1 MKLSILIT
9 LLNEEL
15 VLPQTHREISNQ
27 LEQMLGKEL
36 SDYEILYI
44 DDGSSDKTFELI
56 EEFAREMFKAGSNL
70 KDKSPEEIF
79 YQDYKKFI
87 AEGDICFGVGQIS
100 SMDADELREIKERLI
115 QRMRTSWCIK
125 SILYADRY
133 YGAVYRAS
141 VLWRGK

>member
-70 KDKSPEEIF
+70 KDKSPEE
-79 YQDYKKFI
+79 
-87 AEGDICFGVGQIS
+87 S
-100 SMDADELREIKERLI
+100 SIRITRSLLQREI
-115 QRMRTSWCIK
+115 S
-125 SILYADRY
+125 
-133 YGAVYRAS
+133 AS
-141 VLWRGK
+141 V